1 MTGEAIDPVGKSLN
15 EVLVVLKDAV
25 AACVGAL
32 PSSMKTNVPLVSLG
46 MDSMM
51 GVQLQGI
58 LETKFT
64 IPIPEEIMFERDATL
79 ETIANSLIRGLMRS
93 HSING

>member
-1 MTGEAIDPVGKSLN
+1 MGKSLN
-15 EVLVVLKDAV
+15 EVLAVLKEAV
-25 AACVGAL
+25 ATCVGSS

-64 IPIPEEIMFERDATL
+64 VPIPEEIMFERDATL
-79 ETIANSLIRGLMRS
+79 ETIANSLIRGESLLIVLRTDD
-93 HSING
+93 